1 MKRGMIVN
9 GVEKMENIVVHNASE
24 NNLKNITVKIPINKF
39 TCITGPSG
47 CGKSSLVHD
56 TIYAESQRS
65 FLESISGNLFGQ
77 KLMDKPNVDFIE
89 NLRPALN
96 ISQNYYNVNPRSTL
110 GTVTDISYYLR
121 TLYAFIYNQKYSK
134 SVDMN
139 YFSPNNPASCCPVC
153 HGLGEEYI
161 IDEDALIP
169 NPEKTLASGGIT
181 YYKGTKTSLEFKLL
195 SALCLHFGIDI
206 EKKVGDLTEIERQQL
221 LYRRDALEIP
231 LRFKASNGK
240 YRQKIIQSKGVFC
253 ELQEKLRNVD
263 VPSTFLS
270 ISKYLKK
277 APCSCCRGTKLKKEI
292 LNICVSNYNI
302 GDLERVSIVQLSQW
316 LNSVRDEYKST
327 AYFSQILHLLNKV
340 QVRAENLIAL
350 NLEYIDI
357 GRSIPTLSSGEV
369 QRVRIANQLTCNL
382 SGLIYI
388 LDEPCKGLHYSNV
401 SSVIN
406 ATKYLVEKGN
416 TILAIEHNPQYIS
429 AADCVIELGPTGGPF
444 GGYIIGEYLGGQVS
458 FPSKIKFKNAS
469 PAKEFISFTGIRYH
483 NLNNIDVSFPLGR
496 VTCITG
502 VSGSGKSSVAE
513 VVEKTCISKSHSY
526 CVNFEGLS
534 KIKRVMRVNQQ
545 PIGKTPRST
554 VVSYLGIYD
563 MIREIFSKTER
574 AQKMKFKA
582 SDFSMNISGGRCEC
596 CQGTGKKK
604 IELTYLPETYITC
617 PECKGSRFKKDVL
630 SVRYKGYNINDILD
644 APISKVI
651 NIFSD
656 NETIYGVLQCMIEIG
671 LDYLSL
677 GQMSMNLSGGEAQR
691 IKLAKNLSIK
701 ARGQGLYILDEPTSG
716 LDNMDI
722 QKVKHILNKLVEN
735 GETILIIE
743 HDFGF
748 VAGIADYMI
757 DLGCMAGDSGGKTV
771 IRGNPKE
778 VFLNRKSSWQ
788 FMNSAYFDDN

>member
-1 MKRGMIVN
+1 
-9 GVEKMENIVVHNASE
+9 
-24 NNLKNITVKIPINKF
+24 
-39 TCITGPSG
+39 
-47 CGKSSLVHD
+47 
-56 TIYAESQRS
+56 
-65 FLESISGNLFGQ
+65 
-77 KLMDKPNVDFIE
+77 
-89 NLRPALN
+89 
-96 ISQNYYNVNPRSTL
+96 
-110 GTVTDISYYLR
+110 
-121 TLYAFIYNQKYSK
+121 
-134 SVDMN
+134 
-139 YFSPNNPASCCPVC
+139 
-153 HGLGEEYI
+153 
-161 IDEDALIP
+161 
-169 NPEKTLASGGIT
+169 
-181 YYKGTKTSLEFKLL
+181 
-195 SALCLHFGIDI
+195 
-206 EKKVGDLTEIERQQL
+206 
-221 LYRRDALEIP
+221 
-231 LRFKASNGK
+231 
-240 YRQKIIQSKGVFC
+240 
-253 ELQEKLRNVD
+253 
-263 VPSTFLS
+263 
-270 ISKYLKK
+270 
-277 APCSCCRGTKLKKEI
+277 
-292 LNICVSNYNI
+292 
-302 GDLERVSIVQLSQW
+302 
-316 LNSVRDEYKST
+316 
-327 AYFSQILHLLNKV
+327 
-340 QVRAENLIAL
+340 
-350 NLEYIDI
+350 
-357 GRSIPTLSSGEV
+357 
-369 QRVRIANQLTCNL
+369 
-382 SGLIYI
+382 
-388 LDEPCKGLHYSNV
+388 
-401 SSVIN
+401 
-406 ATKYLVEKGN
+406 
-416 TILAIEHNPQYIS
+416 
-429 AADCVIELGPTGGPF
+429 
-444 GGYIIGEYLGGQVS
+444 
-458 FPSKIKFKNAS
+458 
-469 PAKEFISFTGIRYH
+469 
-483 NLNNIDVSFPLGR
+483 
-496 VTCITG
+496 
-502 VSGSGKSSVAE
+502 
-513 VVEKTCISKSHSY
+513 
-526 CVNFEGLS
+526 
-534 KIKRVMRVNQQ
+534 MRVNQQ

-743 HDFGF
+743 HDFDF